1 MTSTNQDYW
10 RSQSGTEYQQQQQWR
25 TAEGNQNYREQE
37 RWIIARLQRE
47 SERLG
52 RPVNVLDF
60 GCGFGRMA
68 HVLAQCP
75 FVAYHGYDFSAPMIE
90 PLLNEPPAG
99 LEGVRERVRVANS
112 APEAFPGQRFDV
124 VFTVSVLIHNSS
136 DDARLLLRD
145 MVSMLDAQGYLM
157 LVENQIVPFELKEN
171 NWHAGCWVHDFA
183 GDLTRDF
190 DVEIIHGQIPNH
202 DVYIVRPARG
212 AQRTVSLIDAAAAPR
227 PLTGDDQ
234 LRLGMPRL
242 QIALQG
248 LEGELEHR
256 ELAQVEGRLHDIAE
270 QNAAL
275 IRQVEALQRTVDEQR
290 QAMDALHTEQRRAMD
305 AMRTEQ
311 ESLRSIQELRKRLHQ
326 TIAQAHEESQP
337 IHVVPEAG
345 DDSAKL
351 SFARAF
357 PQERTF
363 EWQATRDTMYA
374 NSDERFGAVCHIF
387 HHDWVGMRS
396 AVGALPGWKL
406 SIPSASGIP
415 VRDIELIIGLL
426 QEHGVR
432 KLVMHGISDPM
443 YALSRS
449 LTRAGYDQQYLVW
462 HGTTTQWVWDDERRF
477 AQRAIQMARE
487 GKIRRFSAIRRG
499 LGPIVGERNFAPQ
512 LVNMPPLF
520 AESAVSHRSHRGE
533 KCSALAP
540 SWNDLRKNLATNV
553 LAAQTVDRVGDIY
566 VVAKN
571 FDLPKWLAPKVRK
584 VPYRDHTSMLEMM
597 ATMDIVLNVTTIDC
611 HPMVD
616 LEAMSVGTPCVRGP
630 LFLDGLED
638 HPYVRATAVDN
649 PMSVEDVA
657 RCIERLLSIE
667 AQELQG
673 MMNDYKR
680 ALLELSR
687 QRYVEFLEI

>member
-1 MTSTNQDYW
+1 MTTTNENNGRNDSGGEHRQ
-10 RSQSGTEYQQQQQWR
+10 RSR
-25 TAEGNQNYREQE
+25 TVEGEQADRYREE
-37 RWIIARLQRE
+37 
-47 SERLG
+47 
-52 RPVNVLDF
+52 
-60 GCGFGRMA
+60 
-68 HVLAQCP
+68 
-75 FVAYHGYDFSAPMIE
+75 
-90 PLLNEPPAG
+90 
-99 LEGVRERVRVANS
+99 
-112 APEAFPGQRFDV
+112 
-124 VFTVSVLIHNSS
+124 
-136 DDARLLLRD
+136 
-145 MVSMLDAQGYLM
+145 
-157 LVENQIVPFELKEN
+157 
-171 NWHAGCWVHDFA
+171 
-183 GDLTRDF
+183 
-190 DVEIIHGQIPNH
+190 
-202 DVYIVRPARG
+202 
-212 AQRTVSLIDAAAAPR
+212 
-227 PLTGDDQ
+227 
-234 LRLGMPRL
+234 
-242 QIALQG
+242 
-248 LEGELEHR
+248 
-256 ELAQVEGRLHDIAE
+256 
-270 QNAAL
+270 NAAL
-275 IRQVEALQRTVDEQR
+275 QIKIEALQRTIDEQKR
-290 QAMDALHTEQRRAMD
+290 ALA
-305 AMRTEQ
+305 
-311 ESLRSIQELRKRLHQ
+311 SLGSNQELRKRLHQ
-326 TIAQAHEESQP
+326 TLAQVHAESQP

-345 DDSAKL
+345 DDSAMT

-357 PQERTF
+357 PEARTF
-363 EWQATRDTMYA
+363 EWQATRDTLYA
-374 NSDERFGAVCHIF
+374 NADERFNAVCHIF

-406 SIPSASGIP
+406 SIPSANAMP
-415 VRDIELIIGLL
+415 VRDIEVIIGLL
-426 QEHGVR
+426 REHGVG
-432 KLVMHGISDPM
+432 KLIMHGISDPM

-487 GKIRRFSAIRRG
+487 GKIKRFSAIRRG

-512 LVNMPPLF
+512 LVNMPPRF
-520 AESAVSHRSHRGE
+520 AQGAVAHRSHRGD

-553 LAAQTVDRVGDIY
+553 LAAQTVERVGDIF

-638 HPYVRATAVDN
+638 HAYVRATAVDN

-657 RCIERLLSIE
+657 RCIDRVLGIE

>member
-1 MTSTNQDYW
+1 MTPTNQDYW
-10 RSQSGTEYQQQQQWR
+10 QSQSGAEYRQQQQWR
-25 TAEGNQNYREQE
+25 AAEGNQNYREQE
-37 RWIIARLQRE
+37 AWIVAHLRRA

-52 RPVNVLDF
+52 RPVKVLDF

-75 FVAYHGYDFSAPMIE
+75 FVEYYGYDFSAPMVQ
-90 PLLNEPPAG
+90 PLVDAPPAE
-99 LEGVRERVRVANS
+99 LEPVNERVRVAKS
-112 APEAFPGQRFDV
+112 APEAFPGRRFDV
-124 VFTVSVLIHNSS
+124 VFTVSVLIHNSR
-136 DDARLLLRD
+136 DDASRLLRD
-145 MVSMLDAQGYLM
+145 MISMLDQEGHLL
-157 LVENQIVPFELKEN
+157 LVENQLVPFDVKEN
-171 NWHAGCWVHDFA
+171 NWHAGCWVHDYA

-190 DVEIIHGQIPNH
+190 DVEIVHGQIPNH
-202 DVYIVRPARG
+202 DVYIVRPARD
-212 AQRTVSLIDAAAAPR
+212 AQRTLLLIDGDAAPR
-227 PLTGDDQ
+227 PLTEDDR

-242 QIALQG
+242 QTALQG

-256 ELAQVEGRLHDIAE
+256 GLAQAEGRLHDLAE
-270 QNAAL
+270 ENAAL
-275 IRQVEALQRTVDEQR
+275 ARKVEALQRTVEEQ
-290 QAMDALHTEQRRAMD
+290 QRAM
-305 AMRTEQ
+305 
-311 ESLRSIQELRKRLHQ
+311 ESLKSVQELRKRLYQ
-326 TIAQAHEESQP
+326 TMAQAHQESQP
-337 IHVVPEAG
+337 LHVVPEAS
-345 DDSAKL
+345 DDSGKV

-357 PQERTF
+357 PPERTF

-374 NSDERFGAVCHIF
+374 NADERFGTVCHIF

-406 SIPSASGIP
+406 SIPSANGMP
-415 VRDIELIIGLL
+415 VRDIEVVIGLM

-512 LVNMPPLF
+512 LVNMPPLI
-520 AESAVSHRSHRGE
+520 ADGAVAHRSHRSDR
-533 KCSALAP
+533 CSALAP

-553 LAAQTVDRVGDIY
+553 LAAQTVDCVDDIY

-638 HPYVRATAVDN
+638 HAYVRATAVDN
-649 PMSVEDVA
+649 PMSVEDVS
-657 RCIERLLSIE
+657 RCIDRLLGIE

-687 QRYVEFLEI
+687 QRYMEFLEI